1 MCHAPPPPRGRR
13 GPVRRRLLRDSAAAN
28 VRPVGTSTSAAG
40 APASGSCRL
49 LSHDEV
55 KALLGGEPGPAQPRQ
70 LQGLSACRWSGGDKY
85 ELQVMEGS
93 AAAWAKSLPATLEQL
108 ERSGLIKDAENK
120 RKFAIA
126 ADLVRQGKDIPPAEA
141 CTLFSA
147 MLEVRGQEPGSLET
161 VSVIP
166 SSEEPIAVS
175 GQSCRDG
182 RFTSVTIAREAGL
195 EADPFADPIL
205 TALDAAHARAIE
217 G

>member
-1 MCHAPPPPRGRR
+1 
-13 GPVRRRLLRDSAAAN
+13 
-28 VRPVGTSTSAAG
+28 
-40 APASGSCRL
+40 
-49 LSHDEV
+49 
-55 KALLGGEPGPAQPRQ
+55 
-70 LQGLSACRWSGGDKY
+70 
-85 ELQVMEGS
+85 MEGS